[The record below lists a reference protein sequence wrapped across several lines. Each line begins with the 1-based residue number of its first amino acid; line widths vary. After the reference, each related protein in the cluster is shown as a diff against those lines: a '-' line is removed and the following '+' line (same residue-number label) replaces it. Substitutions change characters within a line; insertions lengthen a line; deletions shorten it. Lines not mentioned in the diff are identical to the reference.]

1 MSKGRIP
8 GCEVATGGENGK
20 TDNDIPLLFVGLI
33 LILYAA
39 YCIMVAI
46 AYGFGGWGYASF
58 FLFMAFVFVFIAKGV
73 TNKRRIHVISA
84 LIFFVLYVVFIVVAL
99 ISYGYEANSIITPM
113 FLLLNLA
120 CALVLFIK
128 LEWHRKI
135 GIRKS

>member
-1 MSKGRIP
+1 MSKRKIT

-20 TDNDIPLLFVGLI
+20 TGKDIPLLFVGLI

-39 YCIMVAI
+39 YCVMVTV
-46 AYGFGGWGYASF
+46 AYGFSGWGYAFF

-73 TNKRRIHVISA
+73 ANKRRIHVISA
-84 LIFFVLYVVFIVVAL
+84 LIFFVLYIVFIVVAL
-99 ISYGYEANSIITPM
+99 ISYGYEVGSILPPL
-113 FLLLNLA
+113 FLLLNLS
-120 CALVLFIK
+120 CALILFIK